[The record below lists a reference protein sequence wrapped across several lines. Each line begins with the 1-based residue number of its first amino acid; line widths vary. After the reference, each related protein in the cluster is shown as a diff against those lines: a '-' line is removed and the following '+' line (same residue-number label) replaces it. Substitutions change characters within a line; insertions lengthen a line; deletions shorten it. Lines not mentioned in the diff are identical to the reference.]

1 MEENTQGQ
9 GVSPNDTKRVL
20 YAVLRLNTKVEVED
34 VITRSI
40 KEYKLNDIEG
50 YIPVY
55 SSKEEADVASDNGLF
70 DVVRLEA

>member
-1 MEENTQGQ
+1 METKVQGQ
-9 GVSPNDTKRVL
+9 GVSPNDAKRVL
-20 YAVLRLNTKVEVED
+20 YAVLKLNTKVEVED

-40 KEYKLNDIEG
+40 KEYKLNGIEG

-55 SSKEEADVASDNGLF
+55 ASEEEAKTASENGRF

>member
-1 MEENTQGQ
+1 MANKQHT
-9 GVSPNDTKRVL
+9 PPDAKRVL
-20 YAVLRLNTKVEVED
+20 YAVLKLNTKVEVED

-40 KEYKLNDIEG
+40 NEYKLNGIEG

-55 SSKEEADVASDNGLF
+55 ASKEEADVASENGRF